1 MDLLV
6 DIYLAIWLPMS
17 KEKEY
22 LWRKGT
28 RRTILKSLFKELWLV
43 LQIKSRKIISCKE
56 ALAIILTN
64 TIHPSLLPNGIF
76 YPGH

>member
-28 RRTILKSLFKELWLV
+28 RRTILKSLFKELWLCV
-43 LQIKSRKIISCKE
+43 
-56 ALAIILTN
+56 TN
-64 TIHPSLLPNGIF
+64 KKQENH
-76 YPGH
+76 

>member
-6 DIYLAIWLPMS
+6 DIYLAICLPMS

-28 RRTILKSLFKELWLV
+28 RRTILKPLFKEL
-43 LQIKSRKIISCKE
+43 
-56 ALAIILTN
+56 
-64 TIHPSLLPNGIF
+64 
-76 YPGH
+76 